1 MICTEALLTPNIT
14 NGASGSHRLVGFRTS
29 IQGSTGLNCA
39 LGLDNSHHFWSS
51 VLISAVNP
59 NNCYNSPQI
68 RFQLLKNAWRHV
80 KLIMGSQIYIKM
92 QAFRLNLQSVVRQP
106 AVLDK
111 LSRPALIRSINFD
124 VWGLAL
130 VYARLPSENQ

>member
-1 MICTEALLTPNIT
+1 M
-14 NGASGSHRLVGFRTS
+14 
-29 IQGSTGLNCA
+29 
-39 LGLDNSHHFWSS
+39 
-51 VLISAVNP
+51 
-59 NNCYNSPQI
+59 
-68 RFQLLKNAWRHV
+68 